1 MPEFDLAAYISRI
14 GYDGPIAANLTML
27 RALHELHPQA
37 IAFENLDPFLHRPV
51 DLDLGTLQRKLLRG
65 DRGGYCF
72 EQNLLFMHALRA
84 IGFTVSGLAAR
95 ILWGRPDDAI
105 PPRSHML
112 LRVELDDR
120 TWLADVG
127 FGGLT
132 LTAPLLFEPGL
143 EQTTPHEAFRVLRSG
158 DHFRMQAD
166 AGGTWRTLY
175 RFDLQE
181 QFEVDYAIS
190 NYFLSTHPDSLFRK
204 SLIAARAFP
213 GGRYALADK
222 LISIH
227 RLGEPSERREL
238 WSAGEIAA
246 ALDTLFGVTLSDP
259 ASFEAAVQREKILET
274 KA

>member
-1 MPEFDLAAYISRI
+1 MPEFDLAAYTSRI
-14 GYDGPIAANLTML
+14 GYDGPIAANLTVL

-37 IAFENLDPFLHRPV
+37 IAFENIDPFLHRPV
-51 DLDLGTLQRKLLRG
+51 DLELGTLQRKLLRG

-72 EQNLLFMHALRA
+72 EQNLLFMHALTA
-84 IGFTVSGLAAR
+84 AGFTVSGLAAR
-95 ILWGRPDDAI
+95 VLWGRPDDAI
-105 PPRSHML
+105 TPRSHML
-112 LRVELDDR
+112 LRVELDGR

-132 LTAPLLFEPGL
+132 QTAPLLFEPGL
-143 EQTTPHEAFRVLRSG
+143 EQTTPHEAFRIVRSG

-181 QFEVDYAIS
+181 QFEVDYVIS
-190 NYFLSTHPDSLFRK
+190 NYFLSTHPDSHFRK

-213 GGRYALADK
+213 GGRYALADR
-222 LISIH
+222 LMSIH
-227 RLGEPSERREL
+227 RLGKPSERREMG
-238 WSAGEIAA
+238 SASEIAA
-246 ALDTLFGVTLSDP
+246 ALDTLFGVTLTDP
-259 ASFEAAVQREKILET
+259 ASFEAAVQREKILEP